1 MMAAKKSAFD
11 VTTMHK
17 GLGNNA
23 GENNCFLNV
32 TIQALWHL
40 GPFRYVVMLYYHE
53 KKKAVNI

>member
-1 MMAAKKSAFD
+1 MATKKSAFD

-40 GPFRYVVMLYYHE
+40 GPFRYIYIY
-53 KKKAVNI
+53 IYIYI

>member
-1 MMAAKKSAFD
+1 MATKKSAFD

-40 GPFRYVVMLYYHE
+40 GPFRYIYIKYLYIE
-53 KKKAVNI
+53 SIPLSVN